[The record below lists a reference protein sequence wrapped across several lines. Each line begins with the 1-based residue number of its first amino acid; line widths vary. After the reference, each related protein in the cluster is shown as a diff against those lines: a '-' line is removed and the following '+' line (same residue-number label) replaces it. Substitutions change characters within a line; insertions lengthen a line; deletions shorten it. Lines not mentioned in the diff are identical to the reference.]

1 MDLARSRSAPPE
13 SLSAVRTNLEP
24 GCYSVPKCETARVD

>member
-1 MDLARSRSAPPE
+1 MDLARSRSAPE